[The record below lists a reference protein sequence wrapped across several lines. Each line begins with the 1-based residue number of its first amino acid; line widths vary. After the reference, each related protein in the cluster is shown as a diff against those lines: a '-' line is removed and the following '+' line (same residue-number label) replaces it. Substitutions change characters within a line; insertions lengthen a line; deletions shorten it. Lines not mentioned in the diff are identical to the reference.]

1 MNALRAL
8 QLQLSDAVRAPA
20 MPVLAS
26 LRGDGVASAAS
37 RLAVYHHG
45 YRIRLRDALRTEF
58 PALATLAGR
67 HFNAMLDDYVA
78 AHPSTHFNIRW
89 HGGGLSRFLADISPW
104 REQPA
109 LTEAAQLDWAI
120 SRAFDAADQAGAR
133 PTDLAQVSADG
144 WSTMRLHP
152 LSHARLVR
160 VTHNVDA
167 FRRAVDRGARRPAL
181 RALRQPRHLL
191 VWRPLLEVRYR
202 QVDADELPALIG
214 ALDGET
220 FASLCERMADR
231 HGAAAALPRMAA
243 LLVQWL
249 DEGLIGSLDTP

>member
-1 MNALRAL
+1 MNTLRAL
-8 QLQLSDAVRAPA
+8 QLQLADAVRAPSV
-20 MPVLAS
+20 PGLAS

-58 PALATLAGR
+58 PGLATLAGPR
-67 HFNAMLDDYVA
+67 FAAMLDDYVA

-89 HGGGLSRFLADISPW
+89 HGGGLARFLASTSPW
-104 REQPA
+104 REQPG
-109 LTEAAQLDWAI
+109 LTEAAELDWAI

-133 PTDLAQVSADG
+133 PADLARVSADG

-167 FRRAVDRGARRPAL
+167 FRRAAGRGARRPAL
-181 RALRQPRHLL
+181 RPLRQPRHLL

-202 QVDADELPALIG
+202 QVAADELPALIA
-214 ALDGET
+214 ALDGQT
-220 FASLCERMADR
+220 FANLCERMAGR
-231 HGAAAALPRMAA
+231 HGVAAALPRMAA
-243 LLVQWL
+243 LLLQWL